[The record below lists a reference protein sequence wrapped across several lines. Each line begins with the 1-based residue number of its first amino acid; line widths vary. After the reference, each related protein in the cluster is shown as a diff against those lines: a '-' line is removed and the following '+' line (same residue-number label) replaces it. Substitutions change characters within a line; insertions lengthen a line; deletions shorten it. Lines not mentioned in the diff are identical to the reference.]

1 MPVMLSMRVTEVAVT
16 LLVLHMTIWYFGW
29 VPPTRLAGRA
39 LTRLFVRLKEVMPMT
54 AIPGTPGPRLL
65 VTVAVFVMGPVGQ
78 AQLMVEETVQVA
90 GLAQAAKLPAFQVK
104 VLPEKLPQELVSP
117 VRQPGKGSVTTT
129 LFSDP
134 ME

>member
-1 MPVMLSMRVTEVAVT
+1 MPALVVCQLLSQTLQPLLSPQKPRNLGCPPVMPVMLSMRVTEVAVT

-65 VTVAVFVMGPVGQ
+65 VTAAVFVMGPVGQ
-78 AQLMVEETVQVA
+78 AQLMVEE
-90 GLAQAAKLPAFQVK
+90 K
-104 VLPEKLPQELVSP
+104 
-117 VRQPGKGSVTTT
+117 
-129 LFSDP
+129 
-134 ME
+134 